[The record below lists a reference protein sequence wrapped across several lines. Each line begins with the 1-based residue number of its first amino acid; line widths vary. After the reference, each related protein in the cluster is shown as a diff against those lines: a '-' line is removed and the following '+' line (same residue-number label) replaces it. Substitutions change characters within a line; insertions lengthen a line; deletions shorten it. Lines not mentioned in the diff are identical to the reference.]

1 MCNRFTFFLLNM
13 RRFIF
18 AVAAFLSAFAFTAN
32 AQMEQLPNDPAVRKG
47 QLDNGMTYYIMHNEN
62 PAGRAEFYLSTNVG
76 AIQETPDQDGLAHF
90 LEHMCFNGTKN
101 FPGKGIINYLQSIGA
116 SFGGN
121 VNAATGVEQTTY
133 ELMNIPLVRQTVID
147 TCLLIL
153 HDYSHFVTCDPKE
166 IDAERGVIIE
176 ERRQRRDA
184 NWRMHEKTLPYYYGD
199 TKYGSCTL
207 IGSQEN
213 LETFKP
219 ESLTNFYHTW
229 YRPDLQAVIVV
240 GDVDPDYVEAKLKEI
255 FADIPAA
262 TDPKPK
268 DVIKIPGNQEP
279 IVGIITDPEAV
290 SSSMEI
296 IWKGDALPE
305 EYNSTAIGEMTD
317 VLKSIISFVMDERL
331 SDITAKPEAPFL
343 SASFGIGNLCETM
356 EVVMGRVT
364 SREGDAVN
372 AFKAYLTEVEKM
384 KKFGFSPDEIQRAK
398 DNLLSYYESAAKK
411 ASTRKN
417 AELVQPLINNFFDN
431 YAYMQPEAEYEL
443 VKQICSMLPDQAVNQ
458 TVAQI
463 VPDSNMVVI
472 FKGPEK
478 ENLATPA
485 ADEFKQ
491 AIKDVLASDI
501 KPNEVEKI
509 DSQLLDPS
517 KLKGSAVK
525 SVSEGAYGSTVW
537 MLKNGLKVV
546 LRPSDLEKNRV
557 IFSLTKEGGKSLIP
571 AEDLNSF
578 EDNIWAT
585 YLNNAGVS
593 KYSSTVLSKMLAGK
607 TLSVSPFISAL
618 RHGITGSSTTQDLET
633 ALQLVYLQFTDPRF
647 NAEDFGQG
655 LKQLEA
661 ILPNYVQQ
669 PDYKFACAFINLLFG
684 KNPRIV
690 ILDENTPTKA
700 SLATIEKDY
709 RMLFNDAAGAV
720 LTVCGDFDI
729 DTVRPMIEKYLG
741 SIKKGKKA
749 LTWTDPHT
757 DVLPGKEV
765 CDFKVDMQTPKVSVL
780 EVFTADMG
788 KYVVK
793 DEVALSAATYILK
806 MRYTKSL
813 REDEGGTYGAQVS
826 GSIDIFP
833 RANAMVQVYFDT
845 KPAATDKLISLSLE
859 GLNSLAAE
867 GPTAEEFDMAQKN
880 LQKNIP
886 EGRILNS
893 YWMTSLRFVQLYGID
908 YDKEYE
914 DAVNSLAAEDVKNVL
929 TRILSAGNARAAI
942 MRPGATAEAE

>member
-1 MCNRFTFFLLNM
+1 M

-47 QLDNGMTYYIMHNEN
+47 KLDNGMTYYIMHNEN

-331 SDITAKPEAPFL
+331 SDITAKPDAPFL

-463 VPDSNMVVI
+463 IPDSNMVVI

-501 KPNEVEKI
+501 KPNEVETI

-618 RHGITGSSTTQDLET
+618 RHGITGSSTTQDLAT
-633 ALQLVYLQFTDPRF
+633 AFQLVYLQFTDPRF

-669 PDYKFACAFINLLFG
+669 PDYKFTCAFINLLFG

-859 GLNSLAAE
+859 GLNSLAAD

-914 DAVNSLAAEDVKNVL
+914 DAVNSLTAEDVKNVL
-929 TRILSAGNARAAI
+929 TRILSAGNARTAI

>member
-1 MCNRFTFFLLNM
+1 M

-47 QLDNGMTYYIMHNEN
+47 KLDNGMTYYIMHNEN

-290 SSSMEI
+290 RSSMEI

-331 SDITAKPEAPFL
+331 SDITAKPDAPFL

-463 VPDSNMVVI
+463 IPDSNMVVI

-501 KPNEVEKI
+501 KPNEVETI

-618 RHGITGSSTTQDLET
+618 RHGITGSSTTQDLAT
-633 ALQLVYLQFTDPRF
+633 AFQLVYLQFTDPRF

-669 PDYKFACAFINLLFG
+669 PDYKFTCAFINLLFG

-859 GLNSLAAE
+859 GLNSLAAD

-914 DAVNSLAAEDVKNVL
+914 DAVNSLTAEDVKNVL
-929 TRILSAGNARAAI
+929 TRILSAGNARTAI

>member
-1 MCNRFTFFLLNM
+1 M

-47 QLDNGMTYYIMHNEN
+47 KLDNGMTYYIMHNEN

-317 VLKSIISFVMDERL
+317 ILKSIIAFVMDERL
-331 SDITAKPEAPFL
+331 SDITAKPDAPFL

-472 FKGPEK
+472 FKSPEK

-557 IFSLTKEGGKSLIP
+557 IFSLTK
-571 AEDLNSF
+571 
-578 EDNIWAT
+578 
-585 YLNNAGVS
+585 
-593 KYSSTVLSKMLAGK
+593 
-607 TLSVSPFISAL
+607 
-618 RHGITGSSTTQDLET
+618 
-633 ALQLVYLQFTDPRF
+633 
-647 NAEDFGQG
+647 
-655 LKQLEA
+655 
-661 ILPNYVQQ
+661 
-669 PDYKFACAFINLLFG
+669 
-684 KNPRIV
+684 
-690 ILDENTPTKA
+690 
-700 SLATIEKDY
+700 
-709 RMLFNDAAGAV
+709 
-720 LTVCGDFDI
+720 
-729 DTVRPMIEKYLG
+729 
-741 SIKKGKKA
+741 
-749 LTWTDPHT
+749 
-757 DVLPGKEV
+757 
-765 CDFKVDMQTPKVSVL
+765 
-780 EVFTADMG
+780 
-788 KYVVK
+788 
-793 DEVALSAATYILK
+793 
-806 MRYTKSL
+806 
-813 REDEGGTYGAQVS
+813 
-826 GSIDIFP
+826 
-833 RANAMVQVYFDT
+833 
-845 KPAATDKLISLSLE
+845 
-859 GLNSLAAE
+859 
-867 GPTAEEFDMAQKN
+867 
-880 LQKNIP
+880 
-886 EGRILNS
+886 
-893 YWMTSLRFVQLYGID
+893 
-908 YDKEYE
+908 
-914 DAVNSLAAEDVKNVL
+914 
-929 TRILSAGNARAAI
+929 
-942 MRPGATAEAE
+942 

>member
-1 MCNRFTFFLLNM
+1 M

-47 QLDNGMTYYIMHNEN
+47 KLDNGMTYYIMHNEN

-305 EYNSTAIGEMTD
+305 EYNSTTIGEMTD

-331 SDITAKPEAPFL
+331 SDITAKPDAPFL
-343 SASFGIGNLCETM
+343 TASFGIGNLCETM

-463 VPDSNMVVI
+463 VPDSNMVVV

-571 AEDLNSF
+571 TEDLNSF
-578 EDNIWAT
+578 EDNIWGT

-593 KYSSTVLSKMLAGK
+593 KYSSTMLSKMLAGK
-607 TLSVSPFISAL
+607 TLSVSPF
-618 RHGITGSSTTQDLET
+618 RWKST
-633 ALQLVYLQFTDPRF
+633 R
-647 NAEDFGQG
+647 
-655 LKQLEA
+655 
-661 ILPNYVQQ
+661 
-669 PDYKFACAFINLLFG
+669 
-684 KNPRIV
+684 
-690 ILDENTPTKA
+690 
-700 SLATIEKDY
+700 
-709 RMLFNDAAGAV
+709 
-720 LTVCGDFDI
+720 
-729 DTVRPMIEKYLG
+729 
-741 SIKKGKKA
+741 
-749 LTWTDPHT
+749 
-757 DVLPGKEV
+757 
-765 CDFKVDMQTPKVSVL
+765 
-780 EVFTADMG
+780 
-788 KYVVK
+788 
-793 DEVALSAATYILK
+793 
-806 MRYTKSL
+806 
-813 REDEGGTYGAQVS
+813 
-826 GSIDIFP
+826 
-833 RANAMVQVYFDT
+833 
-845 KPAATDKLISLSLE
+845 
-859 GLNSLAAE
+859 LNS
-867 GPTAEEFDMAQKN
+867 
-880 LQKNIP
+880 
-886 EGRILNS
+886 S
-893 YWMTSLRFVQLYGID
+893 HTS
-908 YDKEYE
+908 
-914 DAVNSLAAEDVKNVL
+914 
-929 TRILSAGNARAAI
+929 
-942 MRPGATAEAE
+942 

>member
-1 MCNRFTFFLLNM
+1 M

-47 QLDNGMTYYIMHNEN
+47 KLDNGMTYYIMHNEN

-317 VLKSIISFVMDERL
+317 ILKSIISFVMDERL
-331 SDITAKPEAPFL
+331 SDVTAKPEAPFL

-669 PDYKFACAFINLLFG
+669 PDYKFTCAFTNLLFG

-826 GSIDIFP
+826 GNIDIFP

-914 DAVNSLAAEDVKNVL
+914 DAVNSLTAEDVKDVL
-929 TRILSAGNARAAI
+929 TRILSAGNARTAI
-942 MRPGATAEAE
+942 MRPGVTAEAE

>member
-1 MCNRFTFFLLNM
+1 M

-47 QLDNGMTYYIMHNEN
+47 KLDNGMTYYIMHNEN

-176 ERRQRRDA
+176 ERRQRRTAD
-184 NWRMHEKTLPYYYGD
+184 WRMHEKTLPYYYGD

-290 SSSMEI
+290 RSSMEI

-331 SDITAKPEAPFL
+331 SDITAKPDAPFL

-557 IFSLTKEGGKSLIP
+557 IFSLTKEGGKSLIQ

-669 PDYKFACAFINLLFG
+669 PDYKFTCAFTNLLFG
-684 KNPRIV
+684 NNPRIV

-788 KYVVK
+788 KYSVK

-914 DAVNSLAAEDVKNVL
+914 DAVNSLTAEDVKNVL
-929 TRILSAGNARAAI
+929 TRILSAGNARTAI

>member
-1 MCNRFTFFLLNM
+1 M

-47 QLDNGMTYYIMHNEN
+47 KLDNGMTYYIMHNEN

-184 NWRMHEKTLPYYYGD
+184 NWRMHEKTLPYYYCD
-199 TKYGSCTL
+199 TKYGRCTL
-207 IGSQEN
+207 IGSQDN

-305 EYNSTAIGEMTD
+305 EYNSTTIGEMTD

-331 SDITAKPEAPFL
+331 SDITAKPDAPFL
-343 SASFGIGNLCETM
+343 TASFGIGNLCETM

-458 TVAQI
+458 TVAHI
-463 VPDSNMVVI
+463 VPDSNMVVV

-571 AEDLNSF
+571 TEDLNSF
-578 EDNIWAT
+578 EDNIWGT

-593 KYSSTVLSKMLAGK
+593 KYSSTTLSKMLAGK

-669 PDYKFACAFINLLFG
+669 PDYKFTCAFTNLLFG

-788 KYVVK
+788 KYSVK
-793 DEVALSAATYILK
+793 DEVALSAATYILR

-833 RANAMVQVYFDT
+833 HANAMLQVYFDT

-914 DAVNSLAAEDVKNVL
+914 DAVNSLTAEDVKNVL
-929 TRILSAGNARAAI
+929 ARILSAGNARTAI